1 MGIVIKRWIRILLVV
16 MLILIAIP
24 VLLYSTIQIP
34 GVQTLVVRELTR
46 RLSEKLQSEISIG
59 RVDYRFFNKIALSEV
74 LFLDRNRDTL
84 LYAEKISAGLRKMDL
99 KGRIIGL
106 GKVNLTRP
114 DFDMITD
121 STGTMNLNWYIE
133 QLRSGNKDST
143 GGALNFSI
151 DRVDITDGHFS
162 LQNRS
167 AEKKERG
174 IKVDFSDMDLNRL
187 SGTVED
193 FHIDGDT
200 TSFSVYDLAFTEKSG
215 FRVKRM
221 SSKVK
226 LSGTNI
232 VLESS
237 LINCDSST
245 LNINHLAI
253 KADSSAAFRNFMD
266 EVRLEIS
273 MEKSI
278 ISSADLR
285 YFAPLPESLDQSVVL
300 SGKFTGTIAELR
312 GRNVNIEYG
321 ERTFL
326 DFDFDI
332 SGLPDINNAFIYLG
346 FNDFRTNA
354 SDLKKIPL
362 KEGKKLILPDFLY
375 KLGDITFDG
384 SFSGFT
390 TDFVT
395 YGEFSTSK
403 GSVRTDIS
411 LRPEKNKQYRMR
423 GLISG
428 ENIDLGELSG
438 SEILGKLSMHANID
452 GNASSFRN
460 FEGNVTGMVDSIGV
474 NGYNYRKV
482 DINGKFTEKTW
493 DGSINMEDEN
503 IRFDLLGMFNF
514 NDTLPEFDFTLNL
527 ANADLYKLNIDKK
540 DSTSAIT
547 MLLTSNFKGNS
558 IDNLDGEIKLLNSDI
573 TRHGKTIELYDFS
586 IRTFT
591 ENNRPALNLRTDF
604 VDATVKGNYNFAGLM
619 HFIRM
624 TASNLMPSITMPED
638 ESEEINHNN
647 FSFEVNFKNTDRI
660 NDFFR
665 TGLLIAEKS
674 YVKGTVAPDTL
685 MQLEGRAGYLS
696 YKNIRFNDLDFIAGT
711 KGPIMKANFNTSSL
725 SLPGQTD
732 LKNFNINIRTIP
744 DTFYVKT
751 DWDNKEEILNRGLI
765 SMTGSVARNEQGTNP
780 LLKIAID
787 SSSVYSGNNRWK
799 IDQSSV
805 LVDSNAIEIHNIHVS
820 NRDKFYH
827 ADGSVSRDPSDTLHL
842 QFRGIDISPLN
853 SLSETRKNE
862 KDTARL
868 KMNLRGQLNGT
879 VALTGVYTDLLLES
893 DIIVNGFSML
903 GSEYGD
909 IFINSEFDNSR
920 RVVDVSASNN
930 LNGVHMFDAKG
941 YYDPADREVN
951 VGFVASRLPVDA
963 LNSLLKSF
971 ASDISGFATGKLRLT
986 GLTNNLVLNGAVK
999 AENVKMKINYLQTS
1013 YILNDSVRFDSKG
1026 FRFNNVRFTDEE
1038 GKPATISGT
1047 IFHRNFRGYTAD
1059 LSVNMSNN
1067 FLVLNTQYRDNPSF
1081 YGKVYA
1087 SGVTRIKTS
1096 PDLLSFDISAKTG
1109 SNTKFFI
1116 PLTNELSVAEY
1127 SFVKFI
1133 NPAEKKESSEMRI
1146 QEPAKQLGIDLNI
1159 DLTVTP
1165 EAVAEL
1171 IFDEKVGDKITGS
1184 GSGLLNISMNPK
1196 GIFQITGDYTIE
1208 KGTYLFTLGN
1218 IVNKR
1223 FDVENG
1229 GRISFNGNLDDA
1241 EIELKATY
1249 QKFSASL
1256 FPLTQ
1261 DVKDQNTRYAVE
1273 PQIVLSGRLFN
1284 PTVKFEI
1291 NLPNA
1296 DEQAKT
1302 NLRNAIASDEALS
1315 RQFMYL
1321 LVTNS
1326 FYSEQSSATSG
1337 NSSAGTSA
1345 MAATTFEMISNQLS
1359 NWISQIN
1366 ENFNLGLNYRPG
1378 SGDKQL
1384 DPDEVQVAFE
1394 TQVLDDRV
1402 VLNGNFDYRTSS
1414 GSTERLTGDFEAE
1427 LKITDKLR
1435 FKVFNRFNDT
1445 YLGTK
1450 GPYTQG
1456 IGIFYREDFQK
1467 LSDLFRKKEKPAAI
1481 KQDEV
1486 TLKETDPKSNP

>member
-1 MGIVIKRWIRILLVV
+1 MGIVIKKWIRIVVVV

-34 GVQTLVVRELTR
+34 AVQTIVVREITR

-59 RVDYRFFNKIALSEV
+59 RVDYHFFNKIALGEV

-84 LYAEKISAGLRKMDL
+84 LYAEKISAGLRKVDL
-99 KGRIIGL
+99 KGRIVGL
-106 GKVNLTRP
+106 GKVNLTKP
-114 DFDMITD
+114 EFALITD
-121 STGTMNLNWYIE
+121 STGTMNLNWYLE
-133 QLRSGNKDST
+133 QLRSEKKDST
-143 GGALNFSI
+143 AGELDFSI
-151 DRVDITDGHFS
+151 DRVDITGGHFS
-162 LQNRS
+162 LLNRS
-167 AEKKERG
+167 AEKKESR
-174 IKVDFSDMDLNRL
+174 IKVDFSDMAFDNLN
-187 SGTVED
+187 GTVED
-193 FHIDGDT
+193 FRIEGDT
-200 TSFSVYDLAFTEKSG
+200 TSFSVYDLSFIEKSG

-221 SSKVK
+221 RSNVI
-226 LSGTNI
+226 LSGSDI
-232 VLESS
+232 LLESA
-237 LINCDSST
+237 LINCDTST
-245 LNINHLAI
+245 LNLNHLAI
-253 KADSSAAFRNFMD
+253 KADSPASFGNFIE
-266 EVRLEIS
+266 EVKLDVSMGKSMIS
-273 MEKSI
+273 T
-278 ISSADLR
+278 ADLR
-285 YFAPLPESLDQSVVL
+285 YFAPLPENLDESVVL
-300 SGKFTGTIAELR
+300 SGKFTGTVAELR

-321 ERTFL
+321 KRTFL
-326 DFDFDI
+326 DCDFDI

-354 SDLKKIPL
+354 TDLREIPMKDGRKIT
-362 KEGKKLILPDFLY
+362 LPAFLY

-395 YGEFSTSK
+395 YGEFTTSK
-403 GSVRTDIS
+403 GDVRTDIS
-411 LRPEKNKQYRMR
+411 LRPEKDKRYRMQ
-423 GLISG
+423 GLISAN
-428 ENIDLGELSG
+428 NIDLKELSG
-438 SEILGKLSMHANID
+438 SEILGKLSIHANID
-452 GNASSFRN
+452 GNASSFRQ
-460 FEGNVTGMVDSIGV
+460 FEGNVTGLVDSIEV

-493 DGSINMEDEN
+493 DGSINMADEN
-503 IRFDLLGMFNF
+503 IRLDLLGMFNF

-527 ANADLYKLNIDKK
+527 ANANLYRLNIDKK
-540 DSTSAIT
+540 DSTSALT

-586 IRTFT
+586 IRTFS
-591 ENNRPALNLRTDF
+591 ENNRPALSLRTDF
-604 VDATVKGNYNFAGLM
+604 VDATVRGNYNFEGLR

-624 TASNLMPSITMPED
+624 TVSNLMPSITMPEK
-638 ESEEINHNN
+638 ESEEINHND

-685 MQLEGRAGYLS
+685 MHLEGRADYLS
-696 YKNIRFNDLDFIAGT
+696 YKNIRFNNLDFFAGT
-711 KGPIMKANFNTSSL
+711 SGPVLKANFNTSSL
-725 SLPGQTD
+725 SLPGETD
-732 LKNFNINIRTIP
+732 LKNFNISLRTKP
-744 DTFYVKT
+744 DTFYLKT

-765 SMTGSVARNEQGTNP
+765 TMTGSVSENP
-780 LLKIAID
+780 GRIKYPILRIDID
-787 SSSVYSGNNRWK
+787 SSTVYAGNNRWK

-805 LVDSNAIEIHNIHVS
+805 LIDSNAVDINNIHVS
-820 NRDKFYH
+820 SGAKFYH
-827 ADGSVSRDPSDTLHL
+827 AEGSVSHDPSDTLHL
-842 QFRGIDISPLN
+842 EFRGIDISPLN
-853 SLSETRKNE
+853 HLGENS
-862 KDTARL
+862 KDSTRL
-868 KMNLRGQLNGT
+868 KMDLAGQLNGKLA
-879 VALTGVYTDLLLES
+879 VTGVFGDLLLES
-893 DIIVNGFSML
+893 DIIVLGFSML

-909 IFINSEFDNSR
+909 ISINSEFDNIR
-920 RVVDVSASNN
+920 RVVDVRARNS
-930 LNGVHMFDAKG
+930 LNGRNMFDVRG
-941 YYDPADREVN
+941 YYDPADHEVN
-951 VGFVASRLPVDA
+951 VGFTASRLPVDA
-963 LNSLLKSF
+963 LNPLLRSF
-971 ASDISGFATGKLRLT
+971 ASGISGFATGKLRLT
-986 GLTNNLVLNGAVK
+986 GLTNNLVLSGAVK

-1047 IFHRNFRGYTAD
+1047 IFHRNFRNYTAD
-1059 LSVNMSNN
+1059 LTINMSNN
-1067 FLVLNTQYRDNPSF
+1067 FLVLNTQYTDNPSF

-1096 PDLLSFDISAKTG
+1096 PDLLSFDISARTG

-1116 PLTNELSVAEY
+1116 PLTDELSVAEY
-1127 SFVKFI
+1127 SFVNFI
-1133 NPAEKKESSEMRI
+1133 NPAEKKDNHELKI
-1146 QEPAKQLGIDLNI
+1146 QEPKKQLGIDLNI

-1165 EAVAEL
+1165 DAVAEL

-1184 GSGLLNISMNPK
+1184 GSGILNISMNPK

-1229 GRISFNGNLDDA
+1229 GRINFNGNLDDA

-1261 DVKDQNTRYAVE
+1261 DVKDQNSRYAVE
-1273 PQIVLSGRLFN
+1273 PQILLSGRLFN

-1302 NLRNAIASDEALS
+1302 NLRNAIASDEVLS

-1326 FYSEQSSATSG
+1326 FYSEQTSAATSG
-1337 NSSAGTSA
+1337 YSGAGTSA

-1414 GSTERLTGDFEAE
+1414 GSAERLTGDFEAE

-1456 IGIFYREDFQK
+1456 IGIFYREDFDK
-1467 LSDLFRKKEKPAAI
+1467 LSDLFRKKEKTSAI

-1486 TLKETDPKSNP
+1486 TLKDVNQTSNQ